1 MTQFFYKLMKIASF
15 YIKLKIKKNIIPLC
29 YFDGVPNVGDELN
42 IKLVSDI
49 SGYEPVKPP
58 NIKLFQHLCA
68 VGSVLSSMNSK
79 SIVWGSGLISEDA
92 INYVSHIGDIRAVR
106 GELTKKKIEEHFNI
120 KLNVPMGD
128 PALLIPFFVQP
139 VSTKKKHAFGLVLHY
154 ADNNHPIKEM
164 AEKLGGE
171 VIDVGL
177 PVEDFINKIN
187 LCEKILSSSMH
198 GLILSDAYNIP
209 NQRII
214 LSDNIIGGNFKF
226 RDYYSTTSEPDSEGV
241 ILSKSITCAEI
252 QQALSMASVKK
263 YIYNLN
269 SLMSSFPFDR
279 FNQ

>member
-1 MTQFFYKLMKIASF
+1 
-15 YIKLKIKKNIIPLC
+15 
-29 YFDGVPNVGDELN
+29 
-42 IKLVSDI
+42 
-49 SGYEPVKPP
+49 
-58 NIKLFQHLCA
+58 
-68 VGSVLSSMNSK
+68 
-79 SIVWGSGLISEDA
+79 
-92 INYVSHIGDIRAVR
+92 
-106 GELTKKKIEEHFNI
+106 
-120 KLNVPMGD
+120 
-128 PALLIPFFVQP
+128 
-139 VSTKKKHAFGLVLHY
+139 
-154 ADNNHPIKEM
+154 
-164 AEKLGGE
+164 
-171 VIDVGL
+171 
-177 PVEDFINKIN
+177 
-187 LCEKILSSSMH
+187 MH